1 MYTTYHIR
9 YRYRPELFAILGGQ
23 PTELTQP
30 ALLLRIIEFVGSHG
44 LANYAER
51 TAWLDTSDAGLR
63 ELLGIQDSTERFMMW
78 DDGQRM
84 AGWREVLETVHD
96 LWTISTPQE
105 IEAQEQNAE
114 VPQSAQD

>member
-23 PTELTQP
+23 PEELTQP
-30 ALLLRIIEFVGSHG
+30 ALLLRIIEFVGRHG
-44 LANYAER
+44 LANYAGHS
-51 TAWLDTSDAGLR
+51 AWLNTTDTGLR
-63 ELLGIQDSTERFMMW
+63 ELLGLQSSGDRYIMW

-96 LWTISTPQE
+96 RWTISTPQE
-105 IEAQEQNAE
+105 IEAQEQNTE